1 MPAKFVAFCYVN
13 DSTERLTQE
22 YTVKEITDVTRTDDD
37 YPTKFIYLKMA
48 TDKGGG
54 SSDVDKLPSL
64 SAIVD
69 GNHWRSY
76 FGPFAGRAFLLARSD
91 QLNANKTKFSELTS
105 FTGIGKVHTERLI
118 SERSTRFRRLL

>member
-37 YPTKFIYLKMA
+37 YPTKVIYLKM
-48 TDKGGG
+48 DKF
-54 SSDVDKLPSL
+54 PSL

-69 GNHWRSY
+69 GNHWY
-76 FGPFAGRAFLLARSD
+76 FAPFAGRAFLLVRSD
-91 QLNANKTKFSELTS
+91 QLNANKTK
-105 FTGIGKVHTERLI
+105 
-118 SERSTRFRRLL
+118 LLS

>member
-37 YPTKFIYLKMA
+37 YPTKSHQCKLLKSTKVSQTMF
-48 TDKGGG
+48 DHEHKKQLIREVDL
-54 SSDVDKLPSL
+54 SSDVDKFPSL

-69 GNHWRSY
+69 GNHWY
-76 FGPFAGRAFLLARSD
+76 FAPFAGRAFLLVRSD
-91 QLNANKTKFSELTS
+91 QLNANKTK
-105 FTGIGKVHTERLI
+105 
-118 SERSTRFRRLL
+118 LLS